1 MQTIP
6 TSLSIDAEN
15 AIFQQIQLDFYAYE
29 NGELLNFEL
38 FYQDGEEEFT
48 QSKSISHPVYKDKS
62 TNYFELQIE
71 LPANSSQ
78 TKYRIDFGL
87 KNQLLLIQCL
97 EIRNERDEIIWKLD
111 TNNRAS
117 IVNMHIFDNLPP
129 LLIPS
134 TDDPNIYV
142 RDEIWNTFY
151 RKLVLKV
158 EIPESVLYLTQRLQD
173 QLNQME
179 QKLRDSQKK
188 LNVSR
193 QELDVSRQE
202 LDVSRQELDACK
214 QKLRVFED
222 SFMCRAIAKLKRI
235 GKN

>member
-1 MQTIP
+1 M
-6 TSLSIDAEN
+6 
-15 AIFQQIQLDFYAYE
+15 
-29 NGELLNFEL
+29 
-38 FYQDGEEEFT
+38 
-48 QSKSISHPVYKDKS
+48 
-62 TNYFELQIE
+62 
-71 LPANSSQ
+71 
-78 TKYRIDFGL
+78 
-87 KNQLLLIQCL
+87 
-97 EIRNERDEIIWKLD
+97 
-111 TNNRAS
+111 
-117 IVNMHIFDNLPP
+117 NMHIFDNLPP

-202 LDVSRQELDACK
+202 LDVSRQELDVSRQELDACK